1 MEKKVLIQRI
11 TEFTAVLRKKYEN
24 RIFLSLDPYCH
35 QYGGI
40 DLITPEEFRVLRQKY
55 LPDAEMSPDYTL
67 HISVQLVGPIVLHRK
82 SDIVRLES
90 MSLVDL
96 KTDEIF
102 YQCDLKK
109 KKCEYT

>member
-1 MEKKVLIQRI
+1 MEKKLLVEKI
-11 TEFTAVLRKKYEN
+11 TLFTAALKEKYQN

-40 DLITPEEFRVLRQKY
+40 DLITPEEFRRLRQMY
-55 LPDAEMSPDYTL
+55 LSDSELYPDYTL
-67 HISVQLVGPIVLHRK
+67 HVSVQLVGPMVLHRK
-82 SDIVRLES
+82 FDIIRLES
-90 MSLVDL
+90 ISLVDL

-109 KKCEYT
+109 KKCDYT